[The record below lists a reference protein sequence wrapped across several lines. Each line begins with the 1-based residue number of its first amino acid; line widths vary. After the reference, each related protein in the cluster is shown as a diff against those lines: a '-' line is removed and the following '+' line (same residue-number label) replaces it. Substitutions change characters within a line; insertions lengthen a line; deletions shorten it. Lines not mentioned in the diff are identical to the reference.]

1 MKNQN
6 TNSFDELRNIYRKL
20 DNEIVILNPF
30 RYLPLFMIFDK
41 LSCNYNLYYIKK
53 VPFTSYF
60 QENMNLT
67 KEVTKSMLIKT
78 KIGILLPLY
87 ISIDYYFTK
96 NTNMNEFLSWHAIC
110 SFIVPYY
117 FMNLTTKLIS
127 PLSFSKNYK
136 YGKLKFNILTF
147 TTYFILIH
155 LFRTY
160 KNLIFKED
168 TIKTEVIA
176 EKEDKVEVKPL
187 LKIIETKEQVLEKEV
202 INEPVKYKV
211 NPIRKIEKYNI
222 NLLFG
227 ERDVECVIN
236 KI

>member
-1 MKNQN
+1 MTNQN
-6 TNSFDELRNIYRKL
+6 SNSFNELRKIYRKL
-20 DNEIVILNPF
+20 DNEVVILNPF

-67 KEVTKSMLIKT
+67 KEVTKSMIIKT

-87 ISIDYYFTK
+87 VSIDYYFSK
-96 NTNMNEFLSWHAIC
+96 NININEFLSWHAIC

-136 YGKLKFNILTF
+136 YGKLKFNIMTF
-147 TTYFILIH
+147 TTYFLLIH
-155 LFRTY
+155 LFRMN

-168 TIKTEVIA
+168 MVKTEVIV
-176 EKEDKVEVKPL
+176 EKEIKIEEKPL
-187 LKIIETKEQVLEKEV
+187 LKLIETTEKVQEKEV
-202 INEPVKYKV
+202 IIEPVKYKV
-211 NPIRKIEKYNI
+211 NPLRKIEKYNI